1 MSLRLG
7 FSLLVALF
15 LSPSL
20 WAAECAG
27 VNYPDK
33 DSEFGIELKL
43 NGLGLRE
50 ATVFAVDVYVAA
62 LYVEKKSLDGSA
74 IINSEGPKKL
84 ILKFVREVPKKDISD
99 AWSEGFRKTTGSN
112 IEKLRTRITELNGW
126 MDDMRIGSVITFI
139 IQDSPLSSQ
148 LDVEINGNRKGT
160 IKGRDFVRPF
170 LSIWLGKEPPNP
182 GLKAGLLGGSCG

>member
-27 VNYPDK
+27 VSYPDK

-50 ATVFAVDVYVAA
+50 ATVFAVDVYVAG
-62 LYVEKKSLDGSA
+62 LYVEKKSMDGGA

-99 AWSEGFRKTTGSN
+99 AWSEGFSKTTGGN
-112 IEKLRTRITELNGW
+112 IEKLRTRITELNSW
-126 MDDMRIGSVITFI
+126 MDDMRIGSVLTFA
-139 IQDSPLSSQ
+139 IQDSPLLSQ
-148 LDVEINGNRKGT
+148 LNVEIDGNRKGT

-182 GLKAGLLGGSCG
+182 GLKTGLLGGGCG

>member
-7 FSLLVALF
+7 FSFLVALF

-20 WAAECAG
+20 WAADCAG
-27 VNYPDK
+27 VSYPEK

-62 LYVEKKSLDGSA
+62 LYVEKKSMDGSA

-84 ILKFVREVPKKDISD
+84 ILNFVREVSKSDISD
-99 AWSEGFRKTTGSN
+99 AWSEGFSKTTGGN
-112 IEKLRTRITELNGW
+112 IEKLGLRITELNSW
-126 MDDMRIGSVITFI
+126 MEDMRNGSVLTFI
-139 IQDSPLSSQ
+139 MQDSPVSSQ
-148 LDVEINGNRKGT
+148 LNVEIDGKRKGS
-160 IKGRDFVRPF
+160 IKGRDFIRPF
-170 LSIWLGKEPPNP
+170 LSIWLGKDPPNA